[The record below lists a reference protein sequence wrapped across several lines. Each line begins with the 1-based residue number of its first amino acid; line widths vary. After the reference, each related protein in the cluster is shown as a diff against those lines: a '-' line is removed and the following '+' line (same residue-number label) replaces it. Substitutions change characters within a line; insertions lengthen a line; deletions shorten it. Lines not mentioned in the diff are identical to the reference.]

1 MESLNAGALDFISA
15 WKILD
20 TMTRMI
26 RRKPVS
32 LAGATGLGLAMF
44 LLAPA
49 PQASGAGAASRRLDS
64 GWEYYQGSLG
74 GIWEVWRGS
83 NATDN
88 VAWTPVRLPHCFNAF
103 DAVDPDAHYYQGP
116 GWYRARLQVANPFA
130 GGRVLL
136 HFEGAGQ
143 KTQVYA
149 GLEKTGP
156 LHIGGYD
163 EFTVDITDAAA
174 RAAAKGGDVPVA
186 VLCDNSRDLEMIPSN
201 LSDFTLYGG
210 LYRHVNL
217 VYVPA
222 ISLERVHVEPAPAGA
237 DNAPVKVRA
246 RLYNPGAL
254 ADEVEVSVEIRDP
267 EGAVALTASQK
278 LAPWTGEKEIAAGA
292 LPKPQLWSPSR
303 PALYNCAVTIKSAR
317 GEHSVA
323 ERFGLRSCEFVEH
336 GPFKLNGER
345 LLLRG
350 TQYHQDHAGAGAAVS
365 DGDTRQALRMIKEMG
380 ANFVRLGHYQQ
391 SPLVLDLCDQLGLLV
406 WEEIPWCRGG
416 VGGDRYRQQARDM
429 LTDLIDQ
436 HFNHPSVI
444 LWGLGNEDDWPG
456 DFEKID
462 RNDLRA
468 FMAGLNEQAH
478 RLDPS
483 RLTCLRRCEFCKD
496 IPDVYSPSIWAGWYS
511 GRYTEYRASTEKEI
525 KSVKRFFHAEW
536 GGDSHAG
543 RHSEEPEKM
552 LGNVATGKGTAETG
566 LAYKRGGG
574 KVRVSSD
581 GDWSET
587 YICNLFDW
595 HLKEQETMT
604 NLSGSAQWIF
614 EDFATPLRPENP
626 IPRVNQK
633 GLTER
638 DLTPKE
644 GYYVFQSYWA
654 AKPMVH
660 LYGHTWP
667 ARWGGPGEQKLVRV
681 YSNCGEVELFV
692 NGQSAGVKHRDSADF
707 PCAGLRWMTPLR
719 EGANTLKAVGRQ
731 NGLETEDEITF
742 DYQTVQWDAPATLTL
757 KEVAREG
764 DVVTLEARAYDKSNV
779 WCLDATNVVRFS
791 LAGDGRLLDDLGAVR
806 GSRVVQLAN
815 GRAWICAR
823 LAGLAVAGVTADG
836 LPPAFANIG
845 APVQV
850 DVAAIDRDR
859 ILRAADEALAAAPLM
874 ITTSRAKLSE
884 GGPNDFYSNG
894 DYWWPDPSKPN
905 GLPYVQRD
913 GQSNPN
919 NFNDHR
925 MAMRKMRDAVAA
937 LGAAYKLTGDDR
949 YAAKAVEF
957 LRAFFLDSKTRMNP
971 NLQFAQAVP
980 GVSPG
985 RATGIIDGL
994 HLVEV
999 PLAVEAMK
1007 NSAAFPPEVLAGL
1020 KDWFGDLARWMDTSK
1035 NGRAEA
1041 SGKNNHAVAFFLQMA
1056 VFSQFAGDQARV
1068 EECRRQFKTV
1078 FVPRQMADN
1087 GGFPAEL
1094 ARTKPY
1100 GYSIFQLDNMAA
1112 LCQALSRPDDNLWTF
1127 SLPDGRGLRKAMDF
1141 LYPFLADKSKWPAKP
1156 DVQAW
1161 NDWPSRQPS
1170 LLFAGLAMG
1179 NAEWAGLWKKLSP
1192 EISNDE
1198 VRRNI
1203 AITQPLL
1210 WLKYEY

>member
-1 MESLNAGALDFISA
+1 MTLSKNIDNVAGMILWKSLFPAAMRGVAA
-15 WKILD
+15 
-20 TMTRMI
+20 
-26 RRKPVS
+26 
-32 LAGATGLGLAMF
+32 AMF
-44 LLAPA
+44 LGVLAV
-49 PQASGAGAASRRLDS
+49 QASAAGAASRRLDS
-64 GWEYYQGSLG
+64 GWEYYQGGLG

-83 NATDN
+83 KASDN

-116 GWYRARLQVANPFA
+116 GWYRTRLKMANPYTN
-130 GGRVLL
+130 GRVLL
-136 HFEGAGQ
+136 HFQGAGQ
-143 KTQVYA
+143 KTQVYV
-149 GLEKTGP
+149 GLEKVEDQ
-156 LHIGGYD
+156 HIGGYD
-163 EFTVDITDAAA
+163 EFNVDMTDSATKALAQGDTV
-174 RAAAKGGDVPVA
+174 PLA
-186 VLCDNSRDLEMIPSN
+186 VMCDNSRDLEMIPSN

-210 LYRHVNL
+210 LYRHVDL

-222 ISLERVHVEPAPAGA
+222 ISVARVHVEPVLAGA
-237 DNAPVKVRA
+237 DSASVKVRA
-246 RLYNPGAL
+246 HLYNPTAL

-267 EGAVALTASQK
+267 DGAVALTASQK
-278 LAPWTGEKEIAAGA
+278 MAQWKGEKEIAAGA
-292 LPKPQLWSPSR
+292 IPKPQLWSPSH
-303 PALYNCAVTIKSAR
+303 PALYDCAVTIKTAH
-317 GEHSVA
+317 GEQTTVTH
-323 ERFGLRSCEFVEH
+323 FGLRWYEFVEH

-350 TQYHQDHAGAGAAVS
+350 TQYHQDHAGVGAAVS

-416 VGGDRYRQQARDM
+416 VGGERYRQQARDM
-429 LTDLIDQ
+429 LSNLIRQ
-436 HFNHPSVI
+436 HYNHPAVI

-462 RNDLRA
+462 KNDIRA
-468 FMAGLNEQAH
+468 FMSELNEEAH
-478 RLDPS
+478 KLDPS
-483 RLTCLRRCEFCKD
+483 RLTCIRRCEFCKD

-525 KSVKRFFHAEW
+525 KSVKRFLHAEW
-536 GGDSHAG
+536 GGDSHPD
-543 RHSEEPEKM
+543 RHSEEPERI
-552 LGNVATGKGTAETG
+552 LGNIITGEGTAETG
-566 LAYKRGGG
+566 LAYKRSGGN
-574 KVRVSSD
+574 VRVSSD

-604 NLSGSAQWIF
+604 NLTGSAQWIF

-626 IPRVNQK
+626 IPRVNEK

-654 AKPMVH
+654 SKPMVH

-667 ARWGGPGEQKLVRV
+667 ARWGGAGEQKMVRV

-692 NGQSAGVKHRDSADF
+692 NGQSAGVKHRNSADF

-719 EGANTLKAVGRQ
+719 KGANILKAVGRQ
-731 NGLETEDEITF
+731 SGQETEDEITF
-742 DYQTVQWDAPATLTL
+742 DYQTAKWSAPATLTL
-757 KEVAREG
+757 KEVARDG
-764 DVVTLEARAYDKSNV
+764 DALTLEARAYDKSNV
-779 WCLDATNVVRFS
+779 WCLDATNIVRFS
-791 LAGDGRLLDDLGAVR
+791 LAGDGRLLDDLGTVR

-815 GRAWICAR
+815 GRAWISAQ
-823 LAGLAVAGVTADG
+823 LTGVAVAGVAAEG
-836 LPPAFANIG
+836 LPPAFVNIG
-845 APVQV
+845 PPVKV
-850 DVAAIDRDR
+850 NVAAIDHDR
-859 ILRAADEALAAAPLM
+859 ILRLADEALAAAPVT
-874 ITTSRAKLSE
+874 ITDSRAKYSE

-894 DYWWPDPSKPN
+894 DYWWPDPAKPD
-905 GLPYVQRD
+905 GLPYIKRD
-913 GQSNPN
+913 GESNPG

-925 MAMRKMRDAVAA
+925 MAMRKMRDHVAA
-937 LGAAYKLTGDDR
+937 LGGAYKLTGDDR
-949 YAAKAVEF
+949 YAAKAAEF
-957 LRAFFLDSKTRMNP
+957 LRAFFLDPKTRMNP
-971 NLQFAQAVP
+971 HFQFAQAVP

-985 RATGIIDGL
+985 RGTGIIDGL
-994 HLVEV
+994 HIVEV
-999 PLAVEAMK
+999 PLAVEAME
-1007 NSAAFPPEVLAGL
+1007 NSAAFPDSVLSGL
-1020 KDWFGDLARWMDTSK
+1020 KDWFGEMARWMDTSK
-1035 NGRAEA
+1035 NGREEA
-1041 SGKNNHAVAFFLQMA
+1041 AAGNNHAVAFYLQLA

-1078 FVPRQMADN
+1078 FVPKQMAGD
-1087 GGFPAEL
+1087 GSFPAEL

-1100 GYSIFQLDNMAA
+1100 GYSIFQLDNMAS
-1112 LCQALSRPDDNLWTF
+1112 LCQVLSQPDGNLWNF
-1127 SLPDGRGLRKAMDF
+1127 ALPDGRGLRKAMDY
-1141 LYPFLADKSKWPAKP
+1141 LYPFLADKSKWPKKP

-1170 LLFAGLAMG
+1170 LLFAGLALG
-1179 NAEWAGLWKKLSP
+1179 EPDWAALWKKLSP

-1210 WLKYEY
+1210 WLKYEH